1 VTSPVIH
8 GALKIQNVLI
18 TEEYTKVANY
28 ELTVP
33 LFRQMLL
40 HVRYVRLT
48 VWAVDVS
55 SVYNV
60 IARYAEGLTFS

>member
-1 VTSPVIH
+1 MAGEAVCRSRSDMWYELRTSPVIH

-33 LFRQMLL
+33 LIRQMLL
-40 HVRYVRLT
+40 HVRYVCLT
-48 VWAVDVS
+48 V
-55 SVYNV
+55 
-60 IARYAEGLTFS
+60 